1 MSDMPAPYSL
11 PDYVKYAPNK
21 PSNKIKIRP
30 PQQTQPTSAL
40 VQQTQKQEQASASLF
55 LRVPAAHAT
64 SSAKAIAQTPLHTT
78 HANTPQPP
86 AKVSTE
92 IEAPVSTPKQPKHQS
107 KPPPPSQPQ
116 PQQQQQQPIAPIPQ
130 PPAQTV
136 SFINATPSHYPRAPY
151 APTPPIHTPNP
162 VIPSAPPPMIQTNS
176 VPAYSTSQS
185 PAPVVL
191 PLSHQLKSISLRIQP
206 RGRHLT
212 LDHRDGVKS
221 WVVRLVP
228 GESSIILSNITFLGD
243 NEDEASSAE
252 EDDVEKDEE
261 YDMDVDAEPG
271 SASPSKNVSRKKG
284 KGRGRGRPP
293 KASTLAAKAAATK
306 VTKAT
311 KKKPTSKLGE
321 IQLKLNNFV
330 VKEQPDTEG
339 EWNIY
344 LPIGTST
351 IEVGEIGGMLWKI
364 YTERLAES

>member
-1 MSDMPAPYSL
+1 M
-11 PDYVKYAPNK
+11 
-21 PSNKIKIRP
+21 
-30 PQQTQPTSAL
+30 
-40 VQQTQKQEQASASLF
+40 
-55 LRVPAAHAT
+55 
-64 SSAKAIAQTPLHTT
+64 
-78 HANTPQPP
+78 
-86 AKVSTE
+86 
-92 IEAPVSTPKQPKHQS
+92 
-107 KPPPPSQPQ
+107 
-116 PQQQQQQPIAPIPQ
+116 
-130 PPAQTV
+130 
-136 SFINATPSHYPRAPY
+136 
-151 APTPPIHTPNP
+151 
-162 VIPSAPPPMIQTNS
+162 
-176 VPAYSTSQS
+176 
-185 PAPVVL
+185 
-191 PLSHQLKSISLRIQP
+191 
-206 RGRHLT
+206 T